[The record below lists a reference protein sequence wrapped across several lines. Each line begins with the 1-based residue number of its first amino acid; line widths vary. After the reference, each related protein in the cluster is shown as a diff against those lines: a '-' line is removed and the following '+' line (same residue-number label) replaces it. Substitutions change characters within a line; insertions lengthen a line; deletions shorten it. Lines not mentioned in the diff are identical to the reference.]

1 MEIVFLLL
9 FLLVILIWI
18 IRFKKLFSL
27 KDKKKYEEAR
37 DDLID
42 DILD

>member
-9 FLLVILIWI
+9 FLLVVLIWI
-18 IRFKKLFSL
+18 MRFKKLFLL
-27 KDKKKYEEAR
+27 KDKKKYEKER

-42 DILD
+42 DLMD